1 MQLLNVDRAR
11 LTVRSLPPSAVAV
24 TLLASVPAVATVA
37 FGGSDLAGA
46 AVAAALLGGSLAG
59 FAADDPAGALLEPSP
74 TTLLAR
80 RLHHVVALLAY
91 ATVLGLV
98 VALLVSVAHDGPPI
112 SLLERVREA
121 TAAGGLAVAAAA
133 WLARSTGE
141 RRPGSFGLLA
151 GLLGPLFVSAL
162 AFRVQGLPAVSLS
175 QDASRWWWV
184 AGVGWTAALWW
195 SRDPAARPAAFLAR
209 AR

>member
-1 MQLLNVDRAR
+1 MHVLSLDRAR
-11 LTVRSLPPSAVAV
+11 FTVRSLPPSAVAV

-37 FGGSDLAGA
+37 LGGSDLTGA
-46 AVAAALLGGSLAG
+46 VIAATLLGGSLAG
-59 FAADDPAGALLEPSP
+59 FAADDPAAPVLEASP
-74 TTLLAR
+74 TTLLTR
-80 RLHHVVALLAY
+80 RLHHAAALLAY
-91 ATVLGLV
+91 VAVLGLA
-98 VALLVSVAHDGPPI
+98 VALLVSLAHDGPPI
-112 SLLERVREA
+112 SLLERVQEA
-121 TAAGGLAVAAAA
+121 TAAGGIAVAAAA
-133 WLARSTGE
+133 WLARRTGE